1 MKQIITKKS
10 TFHSKTPCEQHELLV
25 NTEFRVQRLE
35 RIVEGLLFWKQG
47 SPPYEDATEEYNQY
61 MEEENQS

>member
-47 SPPYEDATEEYNQY
+47 SPP
-61 MEEENQS
+61 

>member
-10 TFHSKTPCEQHELLV
+10 TFHSKAPCAQHELLV

-35 RIVEGLLFWKQG
+35 RLIEDLLVWREGRDL
-47 SPPYEDATEEYNQY
+47 YNRAVEEYNQY
-61 MEEENQS
+61 VEEENQS

>member
-10 TFHSKTPCEQHELLV
+10 TFHSKAPCEQHELLV

-35 RIVEGLLFWKQG
+35 RLIESLLVWKIG
-47 SPPYEDATEEYNQY
+47 SDPYKQAIEEYKQY
-61 MEEENQS
+61 IEEGK